1 MWRLSRTRL
10 LTVPAL
16 LLHRLLFANSGAT
29 PRLNQTL
36 CDFASHII
44 FGRPNDFGPCGSMG
58 VFKNDKLIAAVV
70 FHSWLPDY
78 GIMEISAAA
87 THPQWLTKTTI
98 REIMANCFE
107 IHGCQQLVSRMA
119 VDNERAVKI
128 YKFLGFTSVLLPNM
142 RGRGKDEFLML
153 LTKEQWHAH
162 TLNKG

>member
-1 MWRLSRTRL
+1 
-10 LTVPAL
+10 
-16 LLHRLLFANSGAT
+16 
-29 PRLNQTL
+29 
-36 CDFASHII
+36 
-44 FGRPNDFGPCGSMG
+44 MG
-58 VFKNDKLIAAVV
+58 VFKNDTLIAAVV

-87 THPQWLTKTTI
+87 TNPQWLTKTTI

-107 IHGCQQLVSRMA
+107 SHNCQQLVSRMA

-162 TLNKG
+162 KLNRK